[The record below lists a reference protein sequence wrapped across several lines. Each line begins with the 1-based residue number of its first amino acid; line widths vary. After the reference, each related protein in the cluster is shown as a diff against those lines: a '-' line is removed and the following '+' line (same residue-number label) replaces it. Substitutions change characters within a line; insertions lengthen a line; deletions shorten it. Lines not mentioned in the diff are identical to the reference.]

1 MIVNRFYKKIII
13 FIMEVIKREVSV
25 RDKIFYGFLL
35 VINDIIFLSI
45 SCFLAY
51 YLRFYT
57 KIFGSQRPPTYVV
70 DNKYII
76 YSLIFIGIV
85 IAISFLIRLYNYN
98 LIYSDPVYY
107 LKILTSPILSIISVI
122 IIGRAYES
130 FPFSR
135 IWIAALIILSLLL
148 MFLSRYVVGIITKK
162 VYVRSGTYDIE
173 ILAGFNENL
182 RAIKDLSRFRKKLV
196 YGIFLLISD
205 TIFLV
210 LAFYL
215 SYYLRFNTGTLA
227 EINRTYIIDKNYIFY
242 SVIFILS
249 AIFLFFLFNLY
260 NRDKIY
266 KGSGY
271 YSKLLKAISINI
283 IVIILA
289 GYVLDLFT
297 FSRKWILLLYL
308 FSFVLLYLSRFL
320 IEVITQKIAKK
331 LNIKSKTVIIGIGE
345 NAKRI
350 EDSLIKYS
358 LEGDVILGHLD
369 KKQRILKN
377 KEYCKDFTILGYLE
391 DLNDIINKNN
401 IQRVIISSP
410 EYKYYELLEILESLK
425 GLDVTTLIFPGFF
438 EFSLK
443 RLSVREIGGVPLMQV
458 ENIGF
463 FGINLF
469 LKNLI
474 DYVLGSI
481 FFIFFILIYLIAAIL
496 IKLDSRGPVFF
507 KQRRLTKDCK
517 EFYMYKF
524 RSMHIDAE
532 ERLKDL
538 MKYNEADYPL
548 FKMRNDPRI
557 TRIGRFLR
565 KFSIDELP
573 QIINVLKGELSLVGP
588 RPPLPAEVEKYDEW
602 ELRRMNVKQGCTGL
616 WQISGRSDLLFDEMA
631 RLDLYYIQ
639 NWSIEMDIKIIIK
652 TIPVMLFGKG
662 AY

>member
-1 MIVNRFYKKIII
+1 
-13 FIMEVIKREVSV
+13 MEVIKREISV

-35 VINDIIFLSI
+35 VINDIIFLSL

-57 KIFGSQRPPTYVV
+57 KIFGSLRPPTYAV
-70 DNKYII
+70 DNKYIT
-76 YSLIFIGIV
+76 YSLIFIGIA
-85 IAISFLIRLYNYN
+85 IAISFLIRLYSSN
-98 LIYSDPVYY
+98 LIYRDPVYY
-107 LKILTSPILSIISVI
+107 LKILTPPVLSIISVI
-122 IIGRAYES
+122 VIGRAYES
-130 FPFSR
+130 FPFSKV
-135 IWIAALIILSLLL
+135 WIATLIVLSLLL
-148 MFLSRYVVGIITKK
+148 MFSSRYVIGIITKK
-162 VYVRSGTYDIE
+162 VFVRSGTYDIE

-182 RAIKDLSRFRKKLV
+182 KAIKDLSRFRKKII
-196 YGIFLLISD
+196 YGVFLLISD
-205 TIFLV
+205 MVFLI

-215 SYYLRFNTGTLA
+215 SYYLRFHTGVLA
-227 EINRTYIIDKNYIFY
+227 EINKTYIIDKNYILY
-242 SVIFILS
+242 SVVFILS

-260 NRDKIY
+260 DRDKIY

-271 YSKLLKAISINI
+271 YSKLLKAVSINI

-289 GYVLDLFT
+289 GYVLNLFT

-320 IEVITQKIAKK
+320 IEVIAQKIAKK
-331 LNIKSKTVIIGIGE
+331 LKIKSKTVIIGIGE
-345 NAKRI
+345 NARRI
-350 EDSLIKYS
+350 EDSLRKYS
-358 LEGDVILGHLD
+358 LEGDIILGHLD

-377 KEYCKDFTILGYLE
+377 KEYFRGFTVLGYLE
-391 DLNDIINKNN
+391 DLKDIINKNN

-410 EYKYYELLEILESLK
+410 EYKYYEILEILESLK
-425 GLDVTTLIFPGFF
+425 GMDITTLIFPGFF

-458 ENIGF
+458 ANIGF

-474 DYVLGSI
+474 DYVLGSL
-481 FFIFFILIYLIAAIL
+481 FFIFFIPIYLIAAFL
-496 IKLDSRGPVFF
+496 IKLDSRGPVFL
-507 KQRRLTKDCK
+507 KQKRLTKDCK

-524 RSMHIDAE
+524 RSMYADAE

-538 MKYNEADYPL
+538 MKYNEADGPL
-548 FKMRNDPRI
+548 FKMKNDPRI
-557 TRIGRFLR
+557 TRVGRFLR

-588 RPPLPAEVEKYDEW
+588 RPPLPVEVEKYNEW

-616 WQISGRSDLLFDEMA
+616 WQISGRSDLSFEEMA

-639 NWSIEMDIKIIIK
+639 NWSIEMDIKIILK
-652 TIPVMLFGKG
+652 TIPVILFGKG